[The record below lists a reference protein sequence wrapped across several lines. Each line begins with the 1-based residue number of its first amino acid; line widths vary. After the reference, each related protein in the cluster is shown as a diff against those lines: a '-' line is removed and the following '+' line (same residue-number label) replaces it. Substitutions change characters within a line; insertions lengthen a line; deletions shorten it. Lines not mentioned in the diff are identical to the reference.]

1 MRQFSRSIAMIC
13 PHVLFVCAIC
23 LLALAGQSPSYA
35 YEVTTLPNGLTVV
48 VEVNHAVDLVAID
61 VWVGAGNGCETDKNS
76 GVSHFVEHLIF
87 GATAKRKAGQ
97 LDMEMESVGATLDA
111 HTSQDWAHFNTTV
124 GTRYVAKALEVLHDA
139 TINAA
144 FDKDDVERERLVILD
159 EIAKKQTE
167 PFDMCSERLAKMLYG
182 THPYSRPAEGAPE
195 VIKTLSRDDILAYHR
210 SRYVPMDM
218 AVVIVGDINGKDA
231 IDLVKQTFGQ
241 DQKQQA
247 PPISY
252 PPVAPPDHQI
262 TKVLSSPYRL
272 TYIAFGFVGPRGL
285 DSADVCATDVLL
297 TYFGMGYRSW
307 MLTTLKGKMK
317 LAEDAQ
323 ADYLTHAEPGL
334 ISISAAT
341 SAANADKA
349 KSAITGEIQRIGRE
363 GITDAELA
371 TAKKSLL
378 GQYAFENE
386 TFAGRTN
393 AIGFY
398 FTVSDIGFDAKYV
411 SAVQAV
417 TNADIMRVA
426 RKHLDVAHCA
436 VLTLD
441 SAEGGDR

>member
-1 MRQFSRSIAMIC
+1 MRHFSQSVAMIR
-13 PHVLFVCAIC
+13 PHTLFVCAIC
-23 LLALAGQSPSYA
+23 LLALAGHSLSYA

-48 VEVNHAVDLVAID
+48 VEENHAVDLVAID
-61 VWVGAGNGCETDKNS
+61 VWVRAGNGCETEKNS

-124 GTRYVAKALEVLHDA
+124 GSRYVSKALDVLHDA
-139 TINAA
+139 VMNAA

-167 PFDMCSERLAKMLYG
+167 PFDMCSEHLARMLYG
-182 THPYSRPAEGAPE
+182 THPYSRPAEGAPQ

-210 SRYVPMDM
+210 SRYVPVDM

-231 IDLVKQTFGQ
+231 VDLVKQSFGQ
-241 DQKQQA
+241 DPKKQA
-247 PPISY
+247 PPIFY

-262 TKVLSSPYRL
+262 TKAVRAPYRL
-272 TYIAFGFVGPRGL
+272 TYVAFGFVGPRGS
-285 DSADVCATDVLL
+285 DSPDVCATDVLL

-307 MLTTLKGKMK
+307 MSTTLKGKMK
-317 LAEDAQ
+317 LAKEVR

-341 SAANADKA
+341 SAANTDKVKA
-349 KSAITGEIQRIGRE
+349 AITGEIQRIGKD

-417 TNADIMRVA
+417 TNADVMRVA
-426 RKHLDVAHCA
+426 RKYLDVAHCGA
-436 VLTLD
+436 LALG
-441 SAEGGDR
+441 SSEGGDR

>member
-1 MRQFSRSIAMIC
+1 MRHFSQSVAMIRRYR
-13 PHVLFVCAIC
+13 LFVCAIC
-23 LLALAGQSPSYA
+23 LLALAGLSPSHA

-48 VEVNHAVDLVAID
+48 VEENHAVDLVAID
-61 VWVGAGNGCETDKNS
+61 VWVRAGNGCETEKNS

-124 GTRYVAKALEVLHDA
+124 GSRYVAKAFDVLHDA
-139 TINAA
+139 TMNAA

-167 PFDMCSERLAKMLYG
+167 PFDMCSERLARMLYG

-195 VIKTLSRDDILAYHR
+195 VIKTLSRDDIFAYHR
-210 SRYVPMDM
+210 SRYVPMNM
-218 AVVIVGDINGKDA
+218 AVVIVGDINGKYA
-231 IDLVKQTFGQ
+231 LDLVKQTFGQ
-241 DQKQQA
+241 EPKKEA

-262 TKVLSSPYRL
+262 TKAFRAPYKL
-272 TYIAFGFVGPRGL
+272 MYVAFGFVGPRGS
-285 DSADVCATDVLL
+285 DSGDVCATDVLL

-307 MLTTLKGKMK
+307 MSTTLKGKMK
-317 LAEDAQ
+317 LAEEVR

-349 KSAITGEIQRIGRE
+349 RSAITGEIQRITID

-417 TNADIMRVA
+417 TNADIMRA
-426 RKHLDVAHCA
+426 AGKYLDVAHCG
-436 VLTLD
+436 VLTLG
-441 SAEGGDR
+441 SSEGGDR